1 MPVVDQSF
9 DLLLDR
15 LAQTLGAAAVELRVA
30 TPFAGDPPS
39 GVLVTRSLP
48 GSAARPMRSISV
60 S

>member
-30 TPFAGDPPS
+30 TPFAGDATVGRVGNAPFAGLS
-39 GVLVTRSLP
+39 RSTNE
-48 GSAARPMRSISV
+48 ID
-60 S
+60 